1 MDRYGHGLDDQ
12 LASHPFGMSARGLL
26 GVAGDGIA
34 AEHGWGGVA
43 EEKLDVY
50 LAGLLFDGPG
60 GSASTG
66 SSCRRRR
73 LSRPRRF
80 ERW

>member
-1 MDRYGHGLDDQ
+1 
-12 LASHPFGMSARGLL
+12 MSARGLL
-26 GVAGDGIA
+26 GVVGDGIT

-60 GSASTG
+60 GRASTG
-66 SSCRRRR
+66 SSCRMRREKG
-73 LSRPRRF
+73 SRRF